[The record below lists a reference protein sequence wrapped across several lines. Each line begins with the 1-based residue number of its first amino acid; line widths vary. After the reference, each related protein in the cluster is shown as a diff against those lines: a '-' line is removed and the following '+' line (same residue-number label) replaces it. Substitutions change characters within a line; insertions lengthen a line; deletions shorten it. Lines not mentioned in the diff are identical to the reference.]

1 MPGTIVEAHTDTRT
15 GEKKLVNVAY
25 FIDHKGEVLGRYEKK
40 NLWHPERPHLTS
52 STSSPH
58 IAFDTPIGKVGLLIC
73 WDLAFPEA
81 FRELIAG
88 GAKTIIIPT
97 FWTLSDCS
105 PYGLLVNPRAEAL
118 FLESVLTARAYENTC
133 AVIFVNAGG
142 PVSSTNTTVGVLKP
156 KAGVVG
162 PPDAKPA
169 GSHYAGLSRVTV
181 PFVGALPALGED
193 TKDSAVEGMSIVDV
207 NMRHVEEAEENYKI
221 RSDMR
226 EHWHYRHPGRDEKL

>member
-1 MPGTIVEAHTDTRT
+1 M
-15 GEKKLVNVAY
+15 
-25 FIDHKGEVLGRYEKK
+25 
-40 NLWHPERPHLTS
+40 TS

-58 IAFDTPIGKVGLLIC
+58 IAFDTPVGKVGLLIC

-105 PYGLLVNPRAEAL
+105 PYGLSVNPRAEAL

-142 PVSSTNTTVGVLKP
+142 PLSSMNTETGGLKP
-156 KAGVVG
+156 KGGTVG
-162 PPDAKPA
+162 PSDTKPA

-193 TKDSAVEGMSIVDV
+193 TKDSAVERMSIVDV

-221 RSDMR
+221 RADMR
-226 EHWHYRHPGRDEKL
+226 ENWHYQHPGRKEKL